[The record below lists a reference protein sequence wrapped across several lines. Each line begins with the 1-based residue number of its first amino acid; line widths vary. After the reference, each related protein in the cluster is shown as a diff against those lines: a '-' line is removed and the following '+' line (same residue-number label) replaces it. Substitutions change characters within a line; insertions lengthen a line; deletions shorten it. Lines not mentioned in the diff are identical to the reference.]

1 MEVNI
6 IIVIPVLLP
15 YPIEGIDDICAETR
29 KQIKKICYSLDFFY
43 GGLSKINPKKLS
55 KKQEKNFRKTFF
67 QFRHVRPFELIAF
80 ETIVNYESD
89 KINFDFEPQ
98 MSEESKYGYFLS
110 SMVSDIEFSIY
121 GLCLA
126 TNIARPGTFS
136 FDKTVIF
143 AEKYSYFDSFS
154 GLNNSCYFNSFPGLN
169 NSLDMITLFEHNFDY
184 PKVNFFDVVE
194 VWDWLKSFEDF
205 DMAFG
210 KTPLGRGLA
219 AFSHLFLDGTN
230 AVDSL
235 DLWAIIG
242 LESLYKSNG
251 SKRELLTKIQLFLG
265 ENTRLK
271 SVIDEIYGVR
281 SAFVHGGMNFP
292 FMFCP
297 YDAME
302 DYKKYTDKSI
312 SLEKTTVALLVATLQ
327 KMYSLNLFDIE
338 FEYHLKS
345 T

>member
-15 YPIEGIDDICAETR
+15 YPMEGIDDICAETR
-29 KQIKKICYSLDFFY
+29 RQIKNICCSLDFSY
-43 GGLSKINPKKLS
+43 SGSSKIKPKKLS

-80 ETIVNYESD
+80 ETKVNYESD
-89 KINFDFEPQ
+89 EINFDFDPQ

-110 SMVSDIEFSIY
+110 NVVLDIQFFIY

-143 AEKYSYFDSFS
+143 VEKYSYFDSFH
-154 GLNNSCYFNSFPGLN
+154 GLIH
-169 NSLDMITLFEHNFDY
+169 SLDAITIFERKLDY
-184 PKVNFFDVVE
+184 PKINFFDIIK

-219 AFSHLFLDGTN
+219 AFSYLFSDEYS
-230 AVDSL
+230 AVESL

-281 SAFVHGGMNFP
+281 SSFVHGGMNFP

-297 YDAME
+297 YDAMQ
-302 DYKKYTDKSI
+302 DYEKYMDKSI
-312 SLEKTTVALLVATLQ
+312 SLEETTIALLVATLQ
-327 KMYSLNLFDIE
+327 KMYSLNLSDIE